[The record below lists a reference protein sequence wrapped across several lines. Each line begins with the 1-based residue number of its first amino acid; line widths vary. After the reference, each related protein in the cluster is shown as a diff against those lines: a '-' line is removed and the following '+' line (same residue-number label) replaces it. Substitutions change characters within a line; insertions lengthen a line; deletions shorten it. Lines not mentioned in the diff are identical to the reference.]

1 MWKSN
6 RRSFILSSTMIGTM
20 LSDTTGA
27 STAGVNERYRV
38 GIIGHTGRGDYG
50 HGLHTMWTG
59 VNNAEVVSIADA
71 DPNGL
76 AKTLKIFDRARGF
89 SDYRELLKINKPD
102 VIAIGMRHV
111 DQHHAV
117 ALDAIEAGVRGMY
130 IEKPFCRS
138 PQEADDILR
147 AASARSV
154 KIAVAHRNR
163 YHPVLPVVKQLIVDG
178 VIGRVLEYR
187 MRGKEDTR
195 GGMLD
200 LWVLGGHLVNLVNY
214 FAGAPKSCSA
224 IVLIDGRPATRK
236 DAIEGAEGI
245 GLIAGNEVHARFEM
259 ENGIT
264 AYFDSIE
271 KAGNAAAGF
280 GVQIVGTEG
289 IIDLRI
295 DREPLAHLL
304 HGSPFHPVSKNK
316 SWIPI
321 STAGIGRPEPIPKL
335 EEQIS
340 KHILGGNDLLNAI
353 DQNREPLCS
362 AKEAATTIEM
372 LTAVSVSH
380 LENGARITMPLQ
392 VRTNPWVK

>member
-1 MWKSN
+1 
-6 RRSFILSSTMIGTM
+6 MIGTM
-20 LSDTTGA
+20 LLEVSGA
-27 STAGVNERYRV
+27 PVEERYRV

-59 VNNAEVVSIADA
+59 VDNAKVVSVADA

-76 AKTLKIFDRARGF
+76 NKTQKIFKHARGF
-89 SDYRELLKINKPD
+89 TDFRELLTATKPD
-102 VIAIGMRHV
+102 VLSIGMRHV
-111 DQHHAV
+111 DQHHEV
-117 ALDAIEAGVRGMY
+117 ALKAIEAGVRGIY

-138 PQEADDILR
+138 SQEADDILS
-147 AASARSV
+147 AASARNV

-214 FAGAPKSCSA
+214 FAGSPKSCSA
-224 IVLIDGRPATRK
+224 IVLISGRPATRL
-236 DAIEGAEGI
+236 DPIQGAEGV

-259 ENGIT
+259 EDGIT
-264 AYFDSIE
+264 AYFDSIAN
-271 KAGNAAAGF
+271 AGNAAAGF
-280 GVQIVGTEG
+280 GVQIIGTEG

-295 DREPLAHLL
+295 DREPLAHVL
-304 HGSPFHPVSKNK
+304 HGSPFHPVNKTK

-353 DQNREPLCS
+353 EENREPLCN

-380 LENGARITMPLQ
+380 LENGARIALPLQ
-392 VRTNPWVK
+392 VRTNPWIQ